1 MSLSKTAKKGTNT
14 SRNREVALRFTDIL
28 IFELDGV
35 IGYNIQPFSVFK
47 SEQEIL
53 LHLPIIVKVISYR
66 VNEILTVKVKAQYEG
81 VASYL

>member
-14 SRNREVALRFTDIL
+14 SRDRKLALRFTDIL